1 MARRASDGRAQRS
14 QAPRPAGDDVRK
26 VTVVAGGP
34 GDAALLVATED
45 HGTEIRVLCV
55 GEGSKDERAA
65 LERALAEAS
74 RRGCP
79 VPGGPTFAGRDPDG
93 HGALLRALR
102 ELRPG
107 WVRLA
112 DPDPERVGYDEG
124 AGVPVHEDPERAA
137 AALEAL
143 AAVRA
148 YQLESGTPVFVD
160 CRRAAADE
168 KLDAGSASRYPRTKH
183 WLTEGFDGRLTA
195 FLPSAAGVVRWVQS
209 EPEGA
214 DWLGPELLPGPRLM
228 PGLSV
233 VQDPHGFVHLLAL
246 RRTVRGGGGDDV
258 EIVHAVQYRTG
269 QPLTPWHS
277 LGSPN
282 PGDRYKSREGGFP
295 AMAFDG
301 AGGLLVFARN
311 FGHSVSYRH
320 QSSDGAWTPWQ
331 HLSGLRVADEL
342 VTVTTGRGE
351 VELLARA
358 RDSDAV
364 VRWARSGPGGAWAED
379 RSVPFT
385 PVRGTMSAG
394 PEPGTVLFRDLLTN
408 EPGIWWPGAAAPLP
422 LGGAEGSGPLTGVR
436 GVDVD
441 GWAYALLVR
450 SGLGGEST
458 VGAYA
463 EGRPDAGVWWS
474 AAGKDTPLPPAAV
487 RSRNGM
493 VTLAVLTAGA
503 RLAVAHRKSRKSGLE
518 FDSWY
523 TV

>member
-1 MARRASDGRAQRS
+1 M
-14 QAPRPAGDDVRK
+14 
-26 VTVVAGGP
+26 TVVAGGP
-34 GDAALLVATED
+34 GDAALLVAAEAD
-45 HGTEIRVLCV
+45 GTEIRVLCV

-74 RRGCP
+74 RRGCQ

-93 HGALLRALR
+93 PGALLRALR

-124 AGVPVHEDPERAA
+124 AGAPVHENPDRAA

-148 YQLESGTPVFVD
+148 HQLESGTPVFVD

-209 EPEGA
+209 EPGGA

-246 RRTVRGGGGDDV
+246 RRTARGGGGDDV

-295 AMAFDG
+295 VMAFDG
-301 AGGLLVFARN
+301 AGGLFVFARN

-320 QSSDGAWTPWQ
+320 QSSDGAWAPWR
-331 HLSGLRVADEL
+331 HLSGVRVADEL

-385 PVRGTMSAG
+385 PVPGTMSAG
-394 PEPGTVLFRDLLTN
+394 PEPGTVLFRDLVTN

-422 LGGAEGSGPLTGVR
+422 LGGAEGGGPLTGVR

-450 SGLGGEST
+450 SGPGGEST

-503 RLAVAHRKSRKSGLE
+503 RLAVAHRKSQKSGLE